1 MNNFINKKENNK
13 YDKRNRNITH
23 YISQAVK
30 NFIRDMVEKSGG
42 MIFAQTTTPF
52 LLDKI
57 KVLESLNRLKEIES
71 VKRNYIWKKLLIKK
85 DVKNMR
91 RSKDMENLEEKLE
104 VIKYGDTYSKCV
116 DKDCE
121 NCSDLEECYSRT
133 NEELNDKYA
142 KSLDYGGFDS
152 AEEFWEQVYN

>member
-1 MNNFINKKENNK
+1 
-13 YDKRNRNITH
+13 
-23 YISQAVK
+23 
-30 NFIRDMVEKSGG
+30 
-42 MIFAQTTTPF
+42 MIFVQTTTPF

-57 KVLESLNRLKEIES
+57 KVLESLNRLKEIEN
-71 VKRNYIWKKLLIKK
+71 VKRNYTWKKLLIKK
-85 DVKNMR
+85 DVRSMR
-91 RSKDMENLEEKLE
+91 MSKDMENLEEKLE